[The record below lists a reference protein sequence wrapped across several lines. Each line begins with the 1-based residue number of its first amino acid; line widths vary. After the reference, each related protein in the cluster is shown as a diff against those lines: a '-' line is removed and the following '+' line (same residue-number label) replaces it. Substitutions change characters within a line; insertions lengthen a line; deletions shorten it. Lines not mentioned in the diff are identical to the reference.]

1 MPEWKNQVRKRLA
14 SLKLSPLRE
23 AEIVEELAQ
32 HLEDRYK
39 DLQVHGASEEEAAHM
54 ALVEFFENEMLT
66 RGLRRVERP
75 FNSEIVVLG
84 ARRRKNMISDIWQDL
99 RYGMRMLGK
108 SRGFTLVAVLSL
120 ALGIGANTA
129 IFSVVDAVLL
139 KTLPVKDPNRL
150 VVFNWEAG
158 QPFRSGGIRGTFV
171 PWGYTPG
178 KRGSS
183 SFRSRIYEAMRAEHL
198 REPNSPL
205 SDLFAFAS
213 VYGLNVVADDLAEST
228 LGQFVSGNYF
238 DGLGVAP
245 LIGRTITEADDNPSA
260 EPVAVISHKYWQER
274 FGADPSVIGKQISVN
289 KNTFTIIGVA
299 PPGFVGAGQIDARP
313 TITVPI
319 AFQPVLESEMPMVDR
334 PGRPGISWLQVM
346 GRLKPEATMEQARES
361 LNGVFQS
368 LSLELMPPPRREN
381 EPAQIEPKDYP
392 NLIARPGAQGMWE
405 IRSVYSTTVYMLMGV
420 VGLILLIACANV
432 ANLLLARAAL
442 RAPEI
447 TVRLAVGAGRWRLV
461 QQLLTESLLL
471 AAMGGAV
478 GVLFA
483 IWGKEMLTTMG
494 DSLLPAGFEYPMS
507 WRVLGFTIA
516 ISLLTGILFGLAP
529 AWRATSLDLTSSL
542 KESNRASVG
551 LSRSRLSKVLVI
563 AQVAMSLIL
572 LIGAGLYIRT
582 LRNLEQVDLG
592 FNKENLLLFSIQP
605 RTLGYKEERLRQVYT
620 DVFERLSAIPGV
632 RSATF
637 GNFPLVAHYVYNINL
652 IMPDETAESNAER
665 TTNKQS
671 VRDNYFSTMQIPLLR
686 GRSFTEKDDQRAL
699 KVALVS
705 ETFVRKYF
713 PDEDPIGKRVGF
725 DSETVGKIEIIGIVG
740 DIKYNSHRDEEPMIY
755 THWLQDNGSL
765 DMGEMSF
772 ALRTAGEPTALV
784 SNARQAVSEVD
795 PNLPLINVK
804 TQEQQVN
811 DSLMQERVFAR
822 LLSLFGALAL
832 LLAGIGLY
840 GLMAYSVTQRKTEI
854 GIRMA
859 LGAQA
864 LDVLK
869 LVIWQGM
876 ILVIVGLG
884 IGAIGAYGLKKL
896 VESQDLLAT
905 VENQLYGVQ
914 TTDPTTLVLVVVL
927 LIIAGVLACW
937 IPARR
942 ASQVDPMSTLRN
954 E

>member
-1 MPEWKNQVRKRLA
+1 MPEWKDEIRKRIAGLR
-14 SLKLSPLRE
+14 LSPLRE
-23 AEIVEELAQ
+23 LEIIEELAQ
-32 HLEDRYK
+32 HLEDRYQ
-39 DLQVHGASEEEAAHM
+39 DLQIGGASEEEAAQA

-75 FNSEIVVLG
+75 FNSEIVVMG
-84 ARRRKNMISDIWQDL
+84 ETRRRNMISDIWQDV
-99 RYGMRMLGK
+99 RYGLRMLSK
-108 SRGFTLVAVLSL
+108 SRGFTVVAVLSL

-150 VVFNWEAG
+150 VVFNWQAG

-171 PWGYTPG
+171 PWGYAPG
-178 KRGSS
+178 MRGSS
-183 SFRSRIYEAMRAEHL
+183 SFRSRIYEAMRTEQL

-205 SDLFAFAS
+205 SDLFAFAWMHS
-213 VYGLNVVADDLAEST
+213 LNVVADGLAENT
-228 LGQFVSGNYF
+228 QGQFVTGNYF
-238 DGLGVAP
+238 DGLGVSP
-245 LIGRTITEADDNPSA
+245 LIGRTIAEADDNPAA
-260 EPVAVISHKYWQER
+260 EPVAVISHHYWQER
-274 FGADPSVIGKQISVN
+274 FGADPSVIGKQISLN
-289 KNTFTIIGVA
+289 QNPFTIIGVT

-313 TITVPI
+313 AITVPV
-319 AFQPVLESEMPMVDR
+319 AFEPVLESEMPMIDR

-368 LSLELMPPPRREN
+368 LSLELMPPPRRNN

-405 IRSVYSTTVYMLMGV
+405 MRSVYSSTIYMLLGV

-471 AAMGGAV
+471 AVMGGTV

-483 IWGKEMLTTMG
+483 IWGKEMLTTMR
-494 DSLLPAGFEYPMS
+494 DSLLPAGIEYPLS
-507 WRVLGFTIA
+507 WRVLGFTIVV
-516 ISLLTGILFGLAP
+516 SLLTGILFGLAP
-529 AWRATSLDLTSSL
+529 AWRATSLDLTSAL
-542 KESNRASVG
+542 KESNRGSSG

-582 LRNLEQVDLG
+582 LRNLERVDFG
-592 FNKENLLLFSIQP
+592 FNKENILLFSLQP
-605 RTLGYKEERLRQVYT
+605 RSLGYKDERLIQLYR
-620 DVFERLSAIPGV
+620 DVLGRVDATPGV

-637 GNFPLVAHYVYNINL
+637 GNFPLVAHYVYNIDL
-652 IMPDETAESNAER
+652 ILPGETAQAHAER

-671 VRDNYFSTMQIPLLR
+671 VRENYFATMQIPVLH

-705 ETFVRKYF
+705 ETFARKFF

-725 DSETVGKIEIIGIVG
+725 DAETVGKVEIIGVVG
-740 DIKYNSHRDEEPMIY
+740 DIKYNSHRDDDQPMIY
-755 THWLQDNGSL
+755 THWLQDVESL
-765 DMGEMSF
+765 GEMSF

-784 SNARQAVSEVD
+784 GSVRQAVSEVD
-795 PNLPLINVK
+795 GNLPLINIK
-804 TQEQQVN
+804 TQEQQAN
-811 DSLMQERVFAR
+811 DTLRQERVFAR
-822 LLSLFGALAL
+822 LLSFFGVLAL

-840 GLMAYSVTQRKTEI
+840 GLMAYSVAQRTSEI

-864 LDVLK
+864 RDVLR

-876 ILVIVGLG
+876 ILVMMGLG
-884 IGAIGAYGLKKL
+884 IGAIVAFALKKL
-896 VESQDLLAT
+896 VESQELMAT
-905 VENQLYGVQ
+905 VESQLYGVQ
-914 TTDPTTLVLVVVL
+914 TTDPVTLGLVVVL

-942 ASQVDPMSTLRN
+942 AAQVDPMSTLRN